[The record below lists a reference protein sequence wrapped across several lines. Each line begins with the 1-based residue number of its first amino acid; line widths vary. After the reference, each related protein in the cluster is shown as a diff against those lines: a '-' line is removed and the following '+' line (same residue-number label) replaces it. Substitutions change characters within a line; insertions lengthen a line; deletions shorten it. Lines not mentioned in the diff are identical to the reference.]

1 MHQCFNRMLVL
12 EAMKFFSFDIRA
24 AIEEAASLSQSYSES
39 PAHSSLKG
47 FPKLDECAEIAF
59 LWRARVFPLGAEMPF
74 DQEKEMAAQAGCG
87 QSALI
92 PYLEDPL
99 LQGFREEKHF
109 TGCSMQ
115 L

>member
-1 MHQCFNRMLVL
+1 MNV
-12 EAMKFFSFDIRA
+12 
-24 AIEEAASLSQSYSES
+24 
-39 PAHSSLKG
+39 PG
-47 FPKLDECAEIAF
+47 IAF

-99 LQGFREEKHF
+99 L
-109 TGCSMQ
+109 
-115 L
+115 

>member
-1 MHQCFNRMLVL
+1 
-12 EAMKFFSFDIRA
+12 MKELPAFL
-24 AIEEAASLSQSYSES
+24 SLMNV
-39 PAHSSLKG
+39 PG
-47 FPKLDECAEIAF
+47 IAF

-99 LQGFREEKHF
+99 L
-109 TGCSMQ
+109 
-115 L
+115 